1 MAVTF
6 TNGPGRAY
14 AHEAITVDNTVG
26 GKGFTSTV
34 VRAFNATTTVKTVA
48 SEVLVS
54 AETAEM
60 RYTVD
65 GTTVTSTVGHLLSIG
80 DVVVIAGL
88 SNIDNFRAIRTG
100 GTSGVLRVTFFE

>member
-1 MAVTF
+1 MSVTF
-6 TNGPGRAY
+6 SNGPGRAY
-14 AHEAITVDNTVG
+14 AHEAITVDATAG
-26 GKGFTSTV
+26 GKGFTGTV
-34 VRAFNATTTVKTVA
+34 VRTWDSGTAVKTVA

-100 GTSGVLRVTFFE
+100 GSSGALKVTFFE